1 MIEFQSVTKIYN
13 KFSNDEITAINNISF
28 KINEN
33 ELIILKGNS
42 GSGKST
48 ILSLISGLIKP
59 TQGNIIVNKKQISK
73 LPDKFA
79 SAFRRNNIGFI
90 FQKFN
95 LIENLTSFEN
105 TIIPLIPKKKFEIN
119 HINELFEIFKITDKK
134 NTKIKYL
141 SGGERQKIV
150 IIRALANNPNIIL
163 ADEPTANLDKK
174 SVESFKSIISNI
186 HEMGKTIIIA
196 THDARLLDLPN
207 HKKIILENGEILEN
221 VSN

>member
-59 TQGNIIVNKKQISK
+59 TQGNIMVNKKQISK